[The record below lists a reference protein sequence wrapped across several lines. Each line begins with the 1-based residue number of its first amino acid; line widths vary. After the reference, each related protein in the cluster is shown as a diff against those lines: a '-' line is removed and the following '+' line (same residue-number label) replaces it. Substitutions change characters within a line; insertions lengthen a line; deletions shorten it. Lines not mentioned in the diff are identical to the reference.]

1 MPVSAEREMLTGTN
15 PLYTKQYNL
24 RIVHETIR
32 LRGPLTRAE
41 IARETKL
48 TIQTV
53 ANLTK
58 ELIRLGVIHEVHRRR
73 ERRGPPSAVF
83 AIQPGGAFAIGLDL
97 DRDHL
102 TGVLVDL
109 AGEVRARAHQD
120 LDFPSPAEALDLLA
134 GMAESLLDR
143 SGIAR
148 SRLSGVG
155 VGVPGLMHRTPKR
168 NGYLVN
174 PTAFPG
180 WHDVPL
186 AERLQQRLGMPVV
199 VENNA
204 TAAALGERWYGAGR
218 EIGTFF
224 YLYFGS
230 GLGGGVVIDGHS
242 YAGVTGNAGEIGYVP
257 SHRLHAFSHVGTYF
271 YLPRLFQ
278 LLGQQGTD
286 AHHPEDLGRLYDR
299 HDPVVLSWLDEGAAR
314 LAELM
319 LSIEFLLDPE
329 AIFFGGLLP
338 ERVLTDLVGR
348 LERLLPEIRMAGKL
362 ENPRYL
368 LATAGAEAG
377 ALGVATLPIYA
388 AFAPAHA
395 VLLKGRPS
403 ARRGATRHTAG
414 QV

>member
-1 MPVSAEREMLTGTN
+1 MLTGTN

-41 IARETKL
+41 IARETAL
-48 TIQTV
+48 TVQTV

-58 ELIRLGVIHEVHRRR
+58 ELIGRGLIHEVHRRR
-73 ERRGPPSAVF
+73 ERRGPPSAVL
-83 AIQPGGAFAIGLDL
+83 AVQPNGAFAIGIDL

-109 AGEVRARAHQD
+109 TGAVRAQAHQR
-120 LDFPSPAEALDLLA
+120 LHFPSPGEALDLLA
-134 GMAESLLDR
+134 DSVESLLAQP
-143 SGIAR
+143 GVAR
-148 SRLSGVG
+148 ERVSGVG
-155 VGVPGLMHRTPKR
+155 VGVPGLMHRAALR
-168 NGYLVN
+168 NDYLVN

-186 AERLQQRLGMPVV
+186 AERLEQRVGLPVV

-218 EIGTFF
+218 DIGTFF

-242 YAGVTGNAGEIGYVP
+242 YPGFTGNAGEIGYVP
-257 SHRLHAFSHVGTYF
+257 SHRLHAFSHIGTYF

-278 LLGQQGTD
+278 LLRQTGTD
-286 AHHPEDLGRLYDR
+286 ADSPEDLGRLFDQ
-299 HDPVVLSWLDEGAAR
+299 HHPVFLAWLDEGAAR

-329 AIFFGGLLP
+329 AVFFGGLLP
-338 ERVLTDLVGR
+338 ERVLADLIRR
-348 LERLLPEIRMAGKL
+348 LEQLLPEIRLAGKL

-368 LATAGAEAG
+368 LATAGADAG

-388 AFAPAHA
+388 AFAPAHS
-395 VLLKGRPS
+395 LLFKGRKGRTT
-403 ARRGATRHTAG
+403 RRPHAVHTAPKH
-414 QV
+414 